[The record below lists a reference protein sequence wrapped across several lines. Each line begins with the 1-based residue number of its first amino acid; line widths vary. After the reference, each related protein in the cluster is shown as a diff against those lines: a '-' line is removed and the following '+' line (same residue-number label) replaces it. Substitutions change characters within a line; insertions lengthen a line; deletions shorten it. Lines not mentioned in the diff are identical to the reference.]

1 MPSCSNVAPAS
12 GDTILNDASK
22 MRKTLVG
29 PDSLIRSYLLDIFSA
44 TTFDQ
49 K

>member
-1 MPSCSNVAPAS
+1 MPSCSNEAPAS
-12 GDTILNDASK
+12 GDTILNDASI
-22 MRKTLVG
+22 MRNTVVG
-29 PDSLIRSYLLDIFSA
+29 ANSLFRPYLLDIFSA